1 MLRDLIKN
9 NHENSAISSQIEE
22 VFKSENLLDEG
33 QAIINEARQEV
44 ININNRGVLL
54 AKSGEFQEGVKLLR
68 TALKDMPHSEVV
80 IMNLCGLLFGLMRK
94 EGKSEALMQEVTELL
109 ERARHINPGSKKYQ
123 AYTAALN
130 QI

>member
-1 MLRDLIKN
+1 M
-9 NHENSAISSQIEE
+9 
-22 VFKSENLLDEG
+22 
-33 QAIINEARQEV
+33 
-44 ININNRGVLL
+44 
-54 AKSGEFQEGVKLLR
+54 LR